1 MCKLQNKFRAASSK
15 KIKRLLQFAEVNNED
30 AKRPNRGGVAPEP
43 TGGVWGHAPPEK
55 FWIWGTKWCN
65 FRPFVHIFYLTLKYE
80 FCSIF
85 AKPTLFF
92 CLGQKVNKLAYK
104 YSEKSILPFKM
115 MKLHTGMWKEG
126 STFSF
131 E

>member
-1 MCKLQNKFRAASSK
+1 M
-15 KIKRLLQFAEVNNED
+15 NNED
-30 AKRPNRGGVAPEP
+30 AKRPNGGGVAPEP
-43 TGGVWGHAPPEK
+43 TGGSGGMPPQKNFEFGAQNGAILGHL
-55 FWIWGTKWCN
+55 FTY
-65 FRPFVHIFYLTLKYE
+65 FTLHWNMSSVV
-80 FCSIF
+80 F
-85 AKPTLFF
+85 LQNQHFF